1 MMPTVTCIGEAI
13 VDFVSTKSGY
23 SLREAPVF
31 KKAVGGAPANVAV
44 GLARLGTRVSFVGKV
59 GDDPFGRFLEE
70 ELRSSGVD
78 TAGMRFDRRHRTRLA
93 FVSLGEKGE
102 RDFSFWERAPADE
115 QLRTDDI
122 RLRRVAA
129 SRIVHI
135 SSFLLLSSATRSVA
149 LRLAALLCRQGCL
162 ISFDPNVRLSLWRS
176 PDEARKVLTTMVRCA
191 HILRLNLEEARFLSG
206 AREPHKAADALRRLG
221 PELVVITDG
230 ANGCVY
236 FTPSETGK
244 VSGFRVRAVDTT
256 GCGDAFLAGLL
267 HGIAQRPER
276 PGEIPGSVL
285 REICRFSN
293 AAGALTALRRGAAAA
308 MPGHSR
314 VIRFLNRHT

>member
-1 MMPTVTCIGEAI
+1 MKQTVTCIGEAI
-13 VDFVSTKSGY
+13 VDFVSTKSGC
-23 SLREAPVF
+23 SLREALVF
-31 KKAVGGAPANVAV
+31 KKAAGGAPANVAV
-44 GLARLGTRVSFVGKV
+44 GLARLGTSVSFVGKV
-59 GDDPFGRFLEE
+59 GDDPFGHFLEK
-70 ELRSSGVD
+70 ELRSAGVD
-78 TAGMRFDRRHRTRLA
+78 TRGVKFDRRHHTRLA
-93 FVSLGEKGE
+93 FVSIGEKGE

-135 SSFLLLSSATRSVA
+135 SSFLLQSPATRSLAV
-149 LRLAALLCRQGCL
+149 RLATLLRRRGCL

-176 PDEARKVLTTMVRCA
+176 PDEARKVLTAMVRCA

-206 AREPHKAADALRRLG
+206 AREPLKAADALRRLG

-236 FTPSETGK
+236 FNPSESGK
-244 VSGFRVRAVDTT
+244 VSGFRIRAVDTT

-276 PGEIPGSVL
+276 PGEIPGPVL

-293 AAGALTALRRGAAAA
+293 AVGALTALRRGAAAA
-308 MPGHSR
+308 MPNCTQVVR
-314 VIRFLNRHT
+314 LLKRYA